1 MYGRSGEGWSETTVK
16 ELQAAMATARVPPKG
31 KYGILSFDE
40 CKIKEGLVLD
50 PHSNELVGE

>member
-16 ELQAAMATARVPPKG
+16 ELQAAMATAGVPPKG
-31 KYGILSFDE
+31 KCGILSFDE
-40 CKIKEGLVLD
+40 CKIKGLVLD

>member
-1 MYGRSGEGWSETTVK
+1 MAGLVRGGQNQ
-16 ELQAAMATARVPPKG
+16 ELQAAMATAGVPPKG
-31 KYGILSFDE
+31 KDGILSFDE